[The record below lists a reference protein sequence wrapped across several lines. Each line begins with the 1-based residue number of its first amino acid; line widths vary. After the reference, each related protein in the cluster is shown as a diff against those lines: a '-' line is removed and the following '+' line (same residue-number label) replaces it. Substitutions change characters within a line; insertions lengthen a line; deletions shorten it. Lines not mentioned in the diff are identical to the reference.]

1 MFDGY
6 SDDFADYQRPTITL
20 PSYYQLA
27 FLPTAAGSASAA
39 DDMRERPK
47 KEQSDEFLMYTYKV
61 KSCSKKK
68 SHDWTACPYA
78 HRGEKARR
86 RDPRKFP
93 YSAAVCPEYRQRGD
107 CCRGQ
112 ACEFAHGVFEFWLH
126 PARFRTKMCDAGPAC
141 SRKICFFAHAPE
153 QLRPAAVQYC
163 LRCGGS
169 VCLGS
174 STEGGD
180 SSSEAAAAGACTG
193 ACLGNSYSEEM
204 ESSEAA
210 AYCASAGTAGDGING
225 FASADGGDGEEE
237 DYAGFPHLDWI
248 LDIVN

>member
-1 MFDGY
+1 
-6 SDDFADYQRPTITL
+6 
-20 PSYYQLA
+20 
-27 FLPTAAGSASAA
+27 
-39 DDMRERPK
+39 MRERPK

-180 SSSEAAAAGACTG
+180 SSSVATGAGGCTG

-210 AYCASAGTAGDGING
+210 AYCASTGTAGSSSFSSSSSSSSSSPPPPPASSAAKGDGING

>member
-6 SDDFADYQRPTITL
+6 SEDFADYQRPTITL

-93 YSAAVCPEYRQRGD
+93 YSAAVCPEYRQRGTAAAGRRASSRTASSSSGSTR
-107 CCRGQ
+107 RG
-112 ACEFAHGVFEFWLH
+112 
-126 PARFRTKMCDAGPAC
+126 
-141 SRKICFFAHAPE
+141 SAPRCATPG
-153 QLRPAAVQYC
+153 RPAAERSASSRTRQSSSA
-163 LRCGGS
+163 RRQ
-169 VCLGS
+169 S
-174 STEGGD
+174 STAC
-180 SSSEAAAAGACTG
+180 AAAAACV
-193 ACLGNSYSEEM
+193 S
-204 ESSEAA
+204 AA
-210 AYCASAGTAGDGING
+210 RPKGETA
-225 FASADGGDGEEE
+225 A
-237 DYAGFPHLDWI
+237 P
-248 LDIVN
+248 